1 MDKLNIVLRIP
12 EVNRLLEKNNEKV
25 SSIVSKT
32 NTDEDKKKLAELD
45 KQLTKEIDYVNKIVK
60 EVMHYLKE
68 HGCSVSKNFV

>member
-32 NTDEDKKKLAELD
+32 NTDEDKK
-45 KQLTKEIDYVNKIVK
+45 V
-60 EVMHYLKE
+60 
-68 HGCSVSKNFV
+68 G

>member
-1 MDKLNIVLRIP
+1 MDKLHIVLRIP
-12 EVNRLLEKNNEKV
+12 EVSRLLEKNNEKV

-60 EVMHYLKE
+60 EVMHYVKE
-68 HGCSVSKNFV
+68 HGCGVSKNFV